1 MIELFP
7 LITKSLSPMKRTST
21 RDAIIF
27 SFPLLTGLN
36 KSLRTSRETNFRL
49 IQAFNW
55 SKNNFG
61 EIHISQEPEWVFSG
75 LSSPL

>member
-1 MIELFP
+1 
-7 LITKSLSPMKRTST
+7 MKRTST
-21 RDAIIF
+21 RDAIIV

-61 EIHISQEPEWVFSG
+61 EIHISQEPEWVFPG

>member
-1 MIELFP
+1 
-7 LITKSLSPMKRTST
+7 MKRTST
-21 RDAIIF
+21 RDAIIV

-55 SKNNFG
+55 SENNFG
-61 EIHISQEPEWVFSG
+61 EIHTSQEPEWVFPSLSG
-75 LSSPL
+75 PLWLLIW